1 MSNFVHLHI
10 HSEFSLLDGA
20 NRIKDLPVRA
30 KELGMD
36 AMAITDHGVM
46 FGAIDFYKACKANGI
61 KPIIG
66 CEVYVAPRSRFDK
79 DPNLDAKYSHLIL
92 LAKNNEGYKNLAKL
106 VSIGYTEGFYYKPR
120 IDHEVLEKYHEG
132 LVCCSACLAG
142 EVNQAILA
150 NDMEKAK
157 QVALWFKNLFKD
169 DYYLE
174 IQNNG
179 IKEQV
184 LANQKLIELS
194 RQLDIPLVATN
205 DAHYLKKEDAYNHE
219 VLLCIQTGKR
229 MTDEDRMR
237 FDTDELY
244 VKSPE
249 EMSEY
254 FRNVPDAI
262 ENTVKI
268 AEKCNVEFEFGH
280 TILPNY
286 DVPEE
291 FKTHYDY
298 LESLTM
304 EGLARRY
311 GSDSKANNNAKSNT
325 ENDSKVN
332 NNAKSIPENNNEKNE
347 SKIQKDNEEINIEE
361 NNQEIPP
368 EILERAKY
376 ELSVINKMGYVD
388 YFLIVWDYINYAKT
402 HDIPVG
408 PGRGSG
414 AGSIVAYSIG
424 ITDIDPIKY
433 SLIFERFLNPERISM
448 PDFDVDFCYEKRDK
462 VIEYVE
468 SKYGKDHVSQ
478 IITFGTM
485 SARMV
490 IRDVARV
497 LDLPYAEADKLA
509 KMIPNEIHITI
520 KKAMEQNRELKETY
534 DNNGEIKK
542 LLDIAMALEGMPRQ
556 ASTHAC
562 GIVITKEPVVNYV
575 PLYVRDNAI
584 STQYI
589 MTTLEELGLLK
600 MDFLG
605 LRTLTVIKDTIDLVK
620 INRGIDVQFDKE
632 MKDPKVYKLWQ
643 NGDSVGIFQFESQGM
658 TNFMKELKPDC
669 LEDIIAGV
677 SLYRPGP
684 MDQIPRYI
692 ANKKDP
698 EHAVYTHPA
707 LKPILEVTYGC
718 MVYQEQVM
726 QIVRD
731 LAGYSLGRADLV
743 RRAMGKKKLDVMAK
757 EREIFINGQ
766 TDENGNVIVPGCV
779 RNGIDEKSANRI
791 FDEMAEFAKYAFN
804 KSHAAA
810 YAVVSYQ
817 TAYLKAYYPTEFMAA
832 MLNSFLGNLDKVPG
846 YIEECKKLGIEILK
860 PDINKSYTRFTVD
873 KNKIRFGLGS
883 IKNVG
888 EAAVDEVVRIREENG
903 AFKDFS
909 DFCERIE
916 NTQVNKKCIESLI
929 KAGAFDGLGQT
940 RKTLIASFETIIDS
954 ISSSSKKSFEGQ
966 VSMFDMGESETLK
979 EIKNMKYQYIVLP
992 EYTQKEMLSMEK
1004 EMLGLYISGHP
1015 LENIRKQL
1023 EARTNINTK
1032 MLREFSQT
1040 ELEDDEDLEL
1050 EQNQTKSG
1058 LKDGQSVIYAGVISS
1073 IKKKY
1078 TKNNKLMA
1086 FITVEDLYGQAEII
1100 VFESCYQACSNILME
1115 DNIVL
1120 IDGRLSLR
1128 EDEEPKIVARTI
1140 TEFTEVKKKIFKV
1153 NITNLDETIKEK
1165 LKGAIYFFSGEKN
1178 NMQMQIQNGDN
1189 MDPVKRGIYMTPEIL
1204 KQFQDIVGEE
1214 NASIIEE

>member
-1 MSNFVHLHI
+1 MSKFVHLHI

-20 NRIKDLPVRA
+20 NRIKDIPVIA

-36 AMAITDHGVM
+36 SIAITDHGAM
-46 FGAIDFYKACKANGI
+46 FGVIDFYKACKANGV

-66 CEVYVAPRSRFDK
+66 CEVYVAPRTRHDK
-79 DPNLDAKYSHLIL
+79 DPKLDSKYNHLIL
-92 LAKNNEGYKNLAKL
+92 LAKDMQGYRNLSKL
-106 VSIGYTEGFYYKPR
+106 VSLSYTEGFYYKPR
-120 IDHEVLEKYHEG
+120 IDKEILEKYHEG
-132 LVCCSACLAG
+132 LICCSACLAG
-142 EVNQAILA
+142 EVSQAILQD
-150 NDMEKAK
+150 NMEEAK
-157 QVALWFKNLFKD
+157 KVALWFKNLFGE

-179 IKEQV
+179 VKAQV
-184 LANQKLIELS
+184 LVNQKLIELS
-194 RQLDIPLVATN
+194 KELNIPLVATN
-205 DAHYLKKEDAYNHE
+205 DAHYSRREDAYNHE
-219 VLLCIQTGKR
+219 VLLCIQTGKK
-229 MTDEDRMR
+229 MSDEDRMR
-237 FDTDELY
+237 FETDELY
-244 VKSPE
+244 IKSPE
-249 EMSEY
+249 EMSDY
-254 FRNVPDAI
+254 FSNVPEAI

-286 DVPEE
+286 DVPEGYE
-291 FKTHYDY
+291 THYDY
-298 LESLTM
+298 IEDLTKK
-304 EGLARRY
+304 GLIKRY
-311 GSDSKANNNAKSNT
+311 GNIENASY
-325 ENDSKVN
+325 ENL
-332 NNAKSIPENNNEKNE
+332 P
-347 SKIQKDNEEINIEE
+347 EEIKS
-361 NNQEIPP
+361 
-368 EILERAKY
+368 RAEY
-376 ELSVINKMGYVD
+376 ELGVIKKMGYVD

-414 AGSIVAYSIG
+414 AGSIVAYAIG

-433 SLIFERFLNPERISM
+433 NLLFERFLNPERISM

-462 VIEYVE
+462 VIEYVCK
-468 SKYGKDHVSQ
+468 KYGYDHVSQ

-497 LDLPYAEADKLA
+497 LDVPYAEADKLA

-520 KKAMEQNRELKETY
+520 KKALEQNKELNELYET
-534 DNNGEIKK
+534 NAEIKK

-562 GIVITKEPVVNYV
+562 GIVITKEPVDTYV
-575 PLYVRDNAI
+575 PLYVREGNI

-620 INRGIDVQFDKE
+620 KDRNIDVEFDKD
-632 MKDPKVYKLWQ
+632 MNDPKVYKLWQ
-643 NGDSVGIFQFESQGM
+643 EGNSVGIFQFESQGM
-658 TNFMKELKPDC
+658 TNFMKELKPDS

-766 TDENGNVIVPGCV
+766 VDENGNIIVPGCV
-779 RNGIDEKSANRI
+779 RNGIDEKSANKI

-810 YAVVSYQ
+810 YAVVSYR
-817 TAYLKAYYPTEFMAA
+817 TAYLKAYYPEEFMAA
-832 MLNSFLGNLDKVPG
+832 TLNSFLGNLDKIPY
-846 YIEECKKLGIEILK
+846 YIEECRRLKIDILK
-860 PDINKSYTRFTVD
+860 PDINKSETRFIVD
-873 KNKIRFGLGS
+873 NGKIRFGLGS

-888 EAAVDEVVRIREENG
+888 VAAINAVVEERQKNG
-903 AFKDFS
+903 EYKSFT
-909 DFCERIE
+909 DFCERIQAE
-916 NTQVNKKCIESLI
+916 AVNKKCIESLI
-929 KAGAFDGLGQT
+929 KAGAFDEFEQT
-940 RKTLIASFETIIDS
+940 RSTLMASFEDIVDAISDS
-954 ISSSSKKSFEGQ
+954 SRKNIQGQ
-966 VSMFDMGESETLK
+966 VSMFDLGGLGGNQNPSEEDEKQLEKLKYSYTTLK
-979 EIKNMKYQYIVLP
+979 E
-992 EYTQKEMLSMEK
+992 YTDKELLSMEK

-1015 LENIRKQL
+1015 LEQLKEIIEKNSNISTLKIKEGL
-1023 EARTNINTK
+1023 
-1032 MLREFSQT
+1032 
-1040 ELEDDEDLEL
+1040 DEL
-1050 EQNQTKSG
+1050 EQTGKFPY
-1058 LKDGQSVIYAGVISS
+1058 KDGQTVKFIGIINS

-1078 TKNNKLMA
+1078 TKNNKIMA
-1086 FITVEDLYGQAEII
+1086 FLNVEDLYGNIEVI
-1100 VFESCYQACSNILME
+1100 VFENCYQMSANSLIE

-1120 IDGRLSLR
+1120 IEGRLSIK
-1128 EDEEPKIVARTI
+1128 EEEQNITILASKIKNAPLEPDDTDILGENNGRKTLEI
-1140 TEFTEVKKKIFKV
+1140 D
-1153 NITNLDETIKEK
+1153 ITNLTEEQKNR
-1165 LKGAIYFFSGEKN
+1165 LRGALRFFAGDKN
-1178 NMQMQIQNGDN
+1178 NTQLYIINNGN
-1189 MDPVKRGIYMTPEIL
+1189 KLPAGGIFLNGNTQKE
-1204 KQFQDIVGEE
+1204 
-1214 NASIIEE
+1214 IEEIVAIGDSPQL

>member
-1 MSNFVHLHI
+1 MNEKGFVHLHI
-10 HSEFSLLDGA
+10 HSEYSLLDGA

-36 AMAITDHGVM
+36 AIAITDHGVM
-46 FGAIDFYKACKANGI
+46 FGVIDFYKACKANGV

-66 CEVYVAPRSRFDK
+66 CEVYVAPRGRKDK
-79 DPNLDAKYSHLIL
+79 EPKIDEKYNHLIL

-106 VSIGYTEGFYYKPR
+106 VSLGFTEGFYYKPR
-120 IDHEVLEKYHEG
+120 IDKEILEKYNKG
-132 LVCCSACLAG
+132 IICLSACLAG
-142 EVNQAILA
+142 EVNQAIL
-150 NDMEKAK
+150 NNNMEEAK
-157 QVALWFKNLFKD
+157 KVALWFKNLFGE

-174 IQNNG
+174 VQNNG

-194 RQLDIPLVATN
+194 KELSIPLVATN
-205 DAHYLKKEDAYNHE
+205 DAHYLKRQDAYNHE

-237 FDTDELY
+237 FDTEELY

-249 EMSEY
+249 EMIEY
-254 FRNVPDAI
+254 FKNIPEAI

-286 DVPEE
+286 DVPEQYS
-291 FKTHYDY
+291 THYDY
-298 LESLTM
+298 LEKLTQD
-304 EGLARRY
+304 GLKERY
-311 GSDSKANNNAKSNT
+311 GQNITK
-325 ENDSKVN
+325 E
-332 NNAKSIPENNNEKNE
+332 
-347 SKIQKDNEEINIEE
+347 IQA
-361 NNQEIPP
+361 
-368 EILERAKY
+368 RAQY
-376 ELSVINKMGYVD
+376 ELSVIKKMGYVD

-402 HDIPVG
+402 HNIPVG

-433 SLIFERFLNPERISM
+433 NLIFERFLNPERISM

-462 VIEYVE
+462 VIEYVCD
-468 SKYGKDHVSQ
+468 KYGKENVSQ

-490 IRDVARV
+490 IRDVGRA
-497 LDLPYAEADKLA
+497 LDIPYTETDKLA
-509 KMIPNEIHITI
+509 KMIPNELHITI
-520 KKAMEQNRELKETY
+520 KKALEQNRELKELYESDETV
-534 DNNGEIKK
+534 KK
-542 LLDIAMALEGMPRQ
+542 LIEIAMALEGMPRQ

-562 GIVITKEPVVNYV
+562 GIVITKEPVVSYV
-575 PLYVRDNAI
+575 PLYMRDNTI

-605 LRTLTVIKDTIDLVK
+605 LRTLTVIQDTIDLVK
-620 INRGIDVQFDKE
+620 KDKGINVEFDND
-632 MKDPKVYKLWQ
+632 MNDPKVYKLWQ
-643 NGDSVGIFQFESQGM
+643 EGNSVGIFQFESQGM

-698 EHAVYTHPA
+698 KNAVYTHLA

-766 TDENGNVIVPGCV
+766 LDEKGNIVVPGCV
-779 RNGIDEKSANRI
+779 RNGIDAESANKI

-810 YAVVSYQ
+810 YAVVSYR
-817 TAYLKAYYPTEFMAA
+817 TAYLKAYYPAEFMAA
-832 MLNSFLGNLDKVPG
+832 TLNSFLGNLDKIPD
-846 YIEECKKLGIEILK
+846 YIEECKRLNIQILK
-860 PDINKSYTRFTVD
+860 PDINKSSTKFTVD
-873 KNKIRFGLGS
+873 NEKIRFGLGS

-888 EAAVDEVVRIREENG
+888 TVAVDEIVGEREKNG
-903 AFKDFS
+903 EFKDFA
-909 DFCERIE
+909 DFCERIKE
-916 NTQVNKKCIESLI
+916 LSVNKKCIESLI
-929 KAGAFDGLGQT
+929 KSGAFDNFEQT
-940 RKTLIASFETIIDS
+940 RSTLIASFETIIDTIADS
-954 ISSSSKKSFEGQ
+954 NKKSLDGQ
-966 VSMFDMGESETLK
+966 VSMFELATVEDKKIE
-979 EIKNMKYQYIVLP
+979 EIKYSYTVLP
-992 EYTQKEMLSMEK
+992 EYTEKEMLFMEK
-1004 EMLGLYISGHP
+1004 EMLGIYISGHP
-1015 LENIRKQL
+1015 LEKIKTQIEL
-1023 EARTNINTK
+1023 QTNINTYQMK
-1032 MLREFSQT
+1032 KINSDIEETGMSDF
-1040 ELEDDEDLEL
+1040 ED
-1050 EQNQTKSG
+1050 NQFVK
-1058 LKDGQSVIYAGVISS
+1058 YAGIVTSV
-1073 IKKKY
+1073 KKKY
-1078 TKNNKLMA
+1078 TKTNKLMA
-1086 FITVEDLYGQAEII
+1086 FVTVEDIYGPTEVI
-1100 VFESCYQACSNILME
+1100 VFENCYQNCANLLVEDSIILVE
-1115 DNIVL
+1115 
-1120 IDGRLSLR
+1120 GRLSVR
-1128 EDEEPKIVARTI
+1128 EDEDTKIVARDI
-1140 TEFTEVKKKIFKV
+1140 KEFGIQKKKVLSI
-1153 NITNLDETIKEK
+1153 NITDLDEKSKNK
-1165 LKGAIYFFSGEKN
+1165 LRGALKFFTGDRN
-1178 NMQMQIQNGDN
+1178 NIAVQIINEDKKDLAG
-1189 MDPVKRGIYMTPEIL
+1189 GIYITDTIL
-1204 KQFQDIVGEE
+1204 TELQELIGEE
-1214 NASIIEE
+1214 RVKIEEK